1 MASILLTMTPMK
13 SRFDAVW
20 PIAGFLAAAGMVA
33 AIAAGTM
40 PESNANP
47 APPPDRVII
56 KDNGGGLVQE
66 FIQTREKWRQ
76 AGTKVEFHGSCMS
89 ACTLFLDL
97 DRVCAREGA
106 EFWFHAPFRE
116 PMDGVVEYRDSG
128 TNALLSEYP
137 VHIRS
142 MIRSNG
148 GLTDK
153 WLVLKGDLVTEYVPE
168 CQ

>member
-1 MASILLTMTPMK
+1 M
-13 SRFDAVW
+13 
-20 PIAGFLAAAGMVA
+20 
-33 AIAAGTM
+33 
-40 PESNANP
+40 
-47 APPPDRVII
+47 I
-56 KDNGGGLVQE
+56 KDNGGKRLATGVHPDPRKTVA
-66 FIQTREKWRQ
+66 TRLGPRL
-76 AGTKVEFHGSCMS
+76 EFHGSCNVRF
-89 ACTLFLDL
+89 ATCFLDL